1 MLLVPPKPPPRS
13 HPPLC
18 RCLGDCLHTLS
29 EPLDVLS
36 LGNVAEIDS
45 EQAGMVSYPGC
56 FPYNVISYD
65 VLLKFS
71 FS

>member
-1 MLLVPPKPPPRS
+1 M
-13 HPPLC
+13 
-18 RCLGDCLHTLS
+18 
-29 EPLDVLS
+29 LS
-36 LGNVAEIDS
+36 LVNVAEIDS

-71 FS
+71 FSFETGKRAFVEV

>member
-1 MLLVPPKPPPRS
+1 M
-13 HPPLC
+13 
-18 RCLGDCLHTLS
+18 
-29 EPLDVLS
+29 LS
-36 LGNVAEIDS
+36 LGNAAEIDS